1 MSELCLH
8 TQLEMYGSTIGV
20 LQFVFCDPYAGTII
34 NLHLCI
40 KKQPNKVIYTLV
52 NGCFNALGVV
62 FHCDIEEVCSAKNLF
77 ADFGLVS
84 FVA

>member
-1 MSELCLH
+1 MSEFCVY
-8 TQLEMYGSTIGV
+8 TQLEIYGSTIGV
-20 LQFVFCDPYAGTII
+20 PEFVFCDPYAETI
-34 NLHLCI
+34 NFHSCI

-84 FVA
+84 FLA